1 MVHMEKVHRPKKQLH
16 KCHDCS
22 GVEFESEILL
32 NSHIATIHTSKIKCE
47 ICDFI
52 FNSEAQLTLHKQ
64 LHKCHVCNAEF
75 DRKCLVDSHVLWCSN
90 KIKCNFCDLTFFS
103 KHKLWNHVSKVHEK
117 KKCHTCSAEFDSKFL
132 LHSHI
137 ILIHKRTCEICDLG
151 FISETQLKFHMDN
164 DHKTKQPHKCQVCP
178 EVCSAEFDSKIL
190 LYSHI
195 ESVHANKIRCEIC
208 DLCFISEAQLLKH
221 MDKEGHKNSDILHKC
236 HVCSTEFG
244 SENLLNSHIASIHN
258 KRMIHEG
265 KEPPSCDICDWK
277 AILNEDLTKHLEKSH
292 NQIKCDKCNDSSYFK
307 R

>member
-1 MVHMEKVHRPKKQLH
+1 MNKVHRPKKQLH

-32 NSHIATIHTSKIKCE
+32 DSHIASIHTSKIKCE

-90 KIKCNFCDLTFFS
+90 KIKCDSCDFTFFS

-221 MDKEGHKNSDILHKC
+221 MDKEGHKNPD
-236 HVCSTEFG
+236 
-244 SENLLNSHIASIHN
+244 SHIASIHN
-258 KRMIHEG
+258 KMIIHEG
-265 KEPPSCDICDWK
+265 KEPLSCDICDWK